1 MKRLK
6 AKVEIIYFQ
15 LNQILKPQKMA
26 GSRLFTWMIVW
37 ISISACLNSLQAQQ
51 TFESWAAGKKGAVYL
66 SRKNFS
72 YTQDWLQYLNQFTRL
87 GGEDI
92 PREDLK
98 LATLVRLGQL
108 LSKELNQQIPGL
120 SILFLNEDPQLSS
133 SWLSVLN
140 TPNGEAPPRIAGLDT
155 FDFILTVESLS
166 LYANQEKS
174 VYSVSNQIRT
184 EKRLVYN
191 LEAMIRITDGA
202 NHLKTAV
209 VPLRIMTD
217 QIEGLKPR
225 FDFDN
230 ASSPG
235 GVLLAELFSKV
246 LGVEMR

>member
-1 MKRLK
+1 VKKLK
-6 AKVEIIYFQ
+6 AKVVMMFFKLKRILETQKIIVSRM
-15 LNQILKPQKMA
+15 LACMILW
-26 GSRLFTWMIVW
+26 GSFLASVNP
-37 ISISACLNSLQAQQ
+37 LHAQQ
-51 TFESWAAGKKGAVYL
+51 SFESWAAGKKGAIYL

-108 LSKELNQQIPGL
+108 LSRELNQQIPDL

-140 TPNGEAPPRIAGLDT
+140 TPNGQAPSPIVGLDT

-202 NHLKTAV
+202 NHLKTAT

-217 QIEGLKPR
+217 QIVGLKPR

>member
-1 MKRLK
+1 VRKT
-6 AKVEIIYFQ
+6 EFY
-15 LNQILKPQKMA
+15 
-26 GSRLFTWMIVW
+26 
-37 ISISACLNSLQAQQ
+37 SACKRPKRKAFHFGFLYLLVSLFLPITCVFEAPAQ
-51 TFESWAAGKKGAVYL
+51 TPFEEWAKGKKGGVFV

-72 YTQDWLQYLNQFTRL
+72 YTQDWLQYLNQFTQI

-108 LSKELNQQIPGL
+108 LSRELSQQIPGL
-120 SILFLNEDPQLSS
+120 SMIFLNEDPQLSS

-140 TPNGEAPPRIAGLDT
+140 TPNGQTPSSTVGLDT

-184 EKRLVYN
+184 EKRLLYN
-191 LEAMIRITDGA
+191 LEATIRITDGA

-230 ASSPG
+230 ANSPG

-246 LGVEMR
+246 LGVEMQ

>member
-1 MKRLK
+1 MKRPFNLK
-6 AKVEIIYFQ
+6 IEFVIYHT
-15 LNQILKPQKMA
+15 LA
-26 GSRLFTWMIVW
+26 IVLLG
-37 ISISACLNSLQAQQ
+37 ICLVSPLQAQQ
-51 TFESWAAGKKGAVYL
+51 AFESWAAGKKGAVYL

-87 GGEDI
+87 GGDEI

-98 LATLVRLGQL
+98 IATLVRLGKL
-108 LSKELNQQIPGL
+108 LSRELNTRIPNL
-120 SILFLNEDPQLSS
+120 SVRFLNEDPDLSS
-133 SWLSVLN
+133 AWLSVLN
-140 TPNGEAPPRIAGLDT
+140 TPNGQIPNQHAGLDT
-155 FDFILTVESLS
+155 FDFILTIESLN

-191 LEAMIRITDGA
+191 LEATIRITDGA